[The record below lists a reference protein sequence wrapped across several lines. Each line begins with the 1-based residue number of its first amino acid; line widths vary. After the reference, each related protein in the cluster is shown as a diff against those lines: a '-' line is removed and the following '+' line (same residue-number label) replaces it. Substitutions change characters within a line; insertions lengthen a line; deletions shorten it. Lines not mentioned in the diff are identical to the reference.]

1 MIDRVINDGL
11 IAGFNKLIDLIP
23 FMDST
28 VSTVPIPG
36 WLSAYGCDTGGHT
49 GPGSKWTP
57 AGIVHADEY
66 VVRKASRG
74 PFERE
79 NPGLL
84 DHINRHGTMAGYA
97 NGGMVRPVKGGRVT
111 SGFGAGRGR
120 YPHAGIDLAV
130 PIGTPV
136 FAAMDGT
143 VLGFQPPGRT
153 GRYVFLSHPGGRNT
167 YYGHLS
173 KPLVKPGQQVKQGQ
187 RIALS
192 GNTGKSTGPHL
203 HYETWSGGRP
213 VNPAAYLSG
222 ASLPE
227 GAEGA
232 GGFFDP
238 VAPFRALG

>member
-1 MIDRVINDGL
+1 
-11 IAGFNKLIDLIP
+11 
-23 FMDST
+23 
-28 VSTVPIPG
+28 
-36 WLSAYGCDTGGHT
+36 
-49 GPGSKWTP
+49 TP

-74 PFERE
+74 SFERE

-97 NGGMVRPVKGGRVT
+97 KGGMVRPVKGGRVT

-136 FAAMDGT
+136 YAAMDGT
-143 VLGFQPPGRT
+143 VLGKQPPGRT
-153 GRYVFLSHPGGRNT
+153 GRYVFLSHPGRLST
-167 YYGHLS
+167 YYGRLS
-173 KPLVKPGQQVKQGQ
+173 RLQFPREQRVKQGQ
-187 RIALS
+187 RSALS
-192 GNTGKSTGPHL
+192 CNTGKSTGPHL
-203 HYETWSGGRP
+203 HYECGSGGRP

-238 VAPFRALG
+238 VAPFRALGKSLTSKVDKLLPDDDMVTDLCNYLDKNNIDEIAEWASSKMSVFSDGEGG

>member
-36 WLSAYGCDTGGHT
+36 WLSDYGYDTGGWT
-49 GPGSKWTP
+49 GPGSRLTP
-57 AGIVHADEY
+57 AGLVHADEY

-97 NGGMVRPVKGGRVT
+97 KGGMVRPVKGGRYT
-111 SGFGAGRGR
+111 SGFGAGRGS
-120 YPHAGIDLAV
+120 YTHAGQDIAV

-136 FAAMDGT
+136 LAAMDGT
-143 VLGFQPPGRT
+143 VL
-153 GRYVFLSHPGGRNT
+153 
-167 YYGHLS
+167 
-173 KPLVKPGQQVKQGQ
+173 
-187 RIALS
+187 
-192 GNTGKSTGPHL
+192 
-203 HYETWSGGRP
+203 
-213 VNPAAYLSG
+213 
-222 ASLPE
+222 
-227 GAEGA
+227 
-232 GGFFDP
+232 
-238 VAPFRALG
+238 